1 MQKQELKQLRERDDM
16 QKLDLKM
23 YDTDSLNEL
32 RKYAVE
38 KPTPQFK
45 VPDSSDDLEKLEVS
59 LLQEDQNSHTLI
71 TNVIP
76 KCGKCIKGHNGLN
89 YVMTNYETIEHTDK
103 PNLKF
108 KRSNTVKLCPNCGEL
123 NLKLARI
130 ERLKLPVEALG
141 KTLNS
146 FQMTDN
152 PHLID
157 VLKRVFREELGLYL
171 YGPYGV
177 GKTHLIYGMARRL
190 IWEQGKKVKLMNFH
204 EHLASIKRA
213 WDDKDHRSPE
223 HDWLDKYDVVIIDE
237 FGGGYEGGKK
247 VTDWVRMTTSEMLM
261 EAHKKQVQMILVTN
275 IGEQHKHVLE
285 SLLERRV
292 LNRLGQICPIKYQVQ
307 GRSRR
312 PSFF

>member
-1 MQKQELKQLRERDDM
+1 ASYFE
-16 QKLDLKM
+16 
-23 YDTDSLNEL
+23 EL
-32 RKYAVE
+32 RSNSKE
-38 KPTPQFK
+38 KPVIRVNAPEN
-45 VPDSSDDLEKLEVS
+45 SDDLELETVKL
-59 LLQEDQNSHTLI
+59 LKADDDNHLLI
-71 TNVIP
+71 TNIIP
-76 KCGKCIKGHNGLN
+76 PCGECIEGHNGLN
-89 YVMTNYETIEHTDK
+89 HIMTDYQTIEHKTTGR
-103 PNLKF
+103 KF
-108 KRSNTVKLCPNCGEL
+108 RRSNTVKLCPNCGEL

-130 ERLKLPVEALG
+130 KRLKLPVEALG
-141 KTLNS
+141 KTLTS
-146 FQMTDN
+146 FDISEN
-152 PHLID
+152 KGLVNII
-157 VLKRVFREELGLYL
+157 VNEVFNNKKGLYL

-190 IWEQGKKVKLMNFH
+190 IWEQGKKIKLMNFH
-204 EHLASIKRA
+204 EHLASIKRS

-247 VTDWVRMTTSEMLM
+247 VTDWVRSTTSEMLM